1 MLSNKQN
8 KQFIKNLI
16 IAGIFIALGLF
27 MPGSTVTDMTAFIA
41 NITGIST
48 GIGIGWL
55 LKTFMEQKAATTST
69 DAPKA

>member
-1 MLSNKQN
+1 MLSN
-8 KQFIKNLI
+8 KQFIKNLA
-16 IAGIFIALGLF
+16 IAAAFIALGLF

-55 LKTFMEQKAATTST
+55 LKTFMEQKPEAT
-69 DAPKA
+69 DAEKA

>member
-1 MLSNKQN
+1 MLSN
-8 KQFIKNLI
+8 KQFIKNLA
-16 IAGIFIALGLF
+16 IAAAFIALGLF

-55 LKTFMEQKAATTST
+55 LKTFMEQKPEET
-69 DAPKA
+69 DAQKA

>member
-1 MLSNKQN
+1 MLSN
-8 KQFIKNLI
+8 KQFIKNLA
-16 IAGIFIALGLF
+16 IAAAFIALGLF

-55 LKTFMEQKAATTST
+55 LKTFMEQKPETT
-69 DAPKA
+69 DAQKA

>member
-1 MLSNKQN
+1 MLSN

-55 LKTFMEQKAATTST
+55 IKTFMEQKAATTNT

>member
-1 MLSNKQN
+1 MLSNKE
-8 KQFIKNLI
+8 FVKNLV
-16 IAGIFIALGLF
+16 IAAAFIALGLF

-55 LKTFMEQKAATTST
+55 LKTFIEQKNTT
-69 DAPKA
+69 A

>member
-1 MLSNKQN
+1 MHSNKE
-8 KQFIKNLI
+8 FVKNLV
-16 IAGIFIALGLF
+16 IAAAFIALGLF

-55 LKTFMEQKAATTST
+55 LKTFIEQKKSANTAA
-69 DAPKA
+69 

>member
-1 MLSNKQN
+1 MLSN
-8 KQFIKNLI
+8 KQFIKNLA
-16 IAGIFIALGLF
+16 IAAAFIALGLF

-55 LKTFMEQKAATTST
+55 LKSFMEQKPEVA
-69 DAPKA
+69 DAQKA